1 MENVVPIRFAD
12 FWPGFEPEL
21 WAPFRVLRDARG
33 LMISD
38 AAPLLISGPYGY
50 RHVWHSGLKV
60 FWTGEPHRYRP
71 SDYDY
76 TVSFDFVDRRS
87 HLRFPIF
94 VWYQLADALD
104 GIHHVRPSYAAWKSR
119 ARFCNFIYADPRP
132 SERKLFFDAL
142 ARLRPVAAPGLVRN
156 NESPVPGGRAV
167 DDWRLRKVDF
177 QQQFRFTIAFENRSQ
192 SGYTS
197 EKLID
202 ALDAGTIPIYWG
214 NPDVALDVDP
224 RAFIDAKQFAS
235 YDELARYV
243 VEVDENEELACSYL
257 DVSQPMQRST
267 EEWAEELIAFFD
279 EVIRSRPR
287 RPLLRS
293 VGLTVRDAPR
303 LASVHWAR
311 WAATRVIA
319 LAVRRGPLRRW
330 RS

>member
-1 MENVVPIRFAD
+1 MGDVVPIRFAD
-12 FWPGFEPEL
+12 FWPGFEPES
-21 WAPFRVLRDARG
+21 WAPFRVLRDACG
-33 LMISD
+33 LAISD
-38 AAPLLISGPYGY
+38 DAALLICGPYGY
-50 RHVWHSGLKV
+50 TQVWHAGLKV

-76 TVSFDFVDRRS
+76 TVSFDIANRRS

-104 GIHHVRPSYAAWKSR
+104 GIPGVRPTYAEWKGR

-142 ARLRPVAAPGLVRN
+142 ARLRPVAAPGVVRN
-156 NESPVPGGRAV
+156 NEPPVPGGRAV
-167 DDWRLRKVDF
+167 DDWRPRKVNF

-202 ALDAGTIPIYWG
+202 ALAAGTIPIYWG
-214 NPDVALDVDP
+214 NPDIAIDVDP
-224 RAFIDAKQFAS
+224 RAFINASEFAS

-243 VEVDENEELACSYL
+243 VEVDENEELARSYL
-257 DVSQPMQRST
+257 DVSQPMQRPT
-267 EEWAEELIAFFD
+267 EEWVAELVAFFD

-287 RPLLRS
+287 RPRLRS
-293 VGLTVRDAPR
+293 VGLTLRDAPR
-303 LASVHWAR
+303 LALLHLLR
-311 WAATRVIA
+311 TAAAKV
-319 LAVRRGPLRRW
+319 LAVAVRVGLLRR
-330 RS
+330 